1 MKAFHCISFF
11 LVVILRLT
19 MATASENLFN
29 ALANH
34 GKSKKTSKVEQS
46 VDETILVIPS
56 SSEDAETSSSAVS
69 SSNDDS
75 WNTVQSSTKRR
86 LAPQYV
92 LSKSDL
98 GVDNSKTSRTP
109 LASDVPKKKGKHTH
123 IRLI

>member
-1 MKAFHCISFF
+1 
-11 LVVILRLT
+11 

-34 GKSKKTSKVEQS
+34 GKSKKTSKIEQS
-46 VDETILVIPS
+46 MDEIALLVPQ
-56 SSEDAETSSSAVS
+56 SSEEDPESSLGAVS

-75 WNTVQSSTKRR
+75 WNTVQFSTKRR

-98 GVDNSKTSRTP
+98 GVDNSKARTP
-109 LASDVPKKKGKHTH
+109 QTDALKKKGINCSIFKFN
-123 IRLI
+123 